1 MVTDGMMA
9 MLDRLIELCDGGAV
23 VTGIEIVCDALMDYS
38 EDGWYMMSAAER
50 DEWLRTEIAA
60 NLDLGK

>member
-1 MVTDGMMA
+1 MVTDSMIA
-9 MLDRLIELCDGGAV
+9 MLERLIELCDGSAV
-23 VTGIEIVCDALMDYS
+23 VTGIEIACDALMNYS

-60 NLDLGK
+60 NLDL